1 MPADPLPVDPVP
13 AANGPADHGPVQPA
27 PGPQVIPRP
36 PSARPGGPAPWAGLE
51 PAVRRGITLARVEAA
66 LERAGRTGEIPEPG
80 PGPHPS
86 DVGLPPERPGAAAVL
101 VALYEEDGEVHTV
114 LTRRSAALRTH
125 RGEVSFPGGRLDPG
139 EDVVAAARRE
149 AAEEVGLDW
158 SSVRVLGWLR
168 SVVTFSSGSLAVPVV
183 AALPGLPRLV
193 PNPAEVAR
201 VFDVPLA
208 DLAADGAFH
217 EERWTVP
224 GRTVPG
230 SPDGSFP
237 VWFFY
242 VAGETVWGATARM
255 LFDLLCLVLEVTA
268 PGG

>member
-1 MPADPLPVDPVP
+1 VPADPLPLDPVP
-13 AANGPADHGPVQPA
+13 AGPGPARPA
-27 PGPQVIPRP
+27 PAPQVVPRP
-36 PSARPGGPAPWAGLE
+36 SSARPGGPAPWADLP

-80 PGPHPS
+80 AGPHPS
-86 DVGLPPERPGAAAVL
+86 DVGLPPGRPGAAAVL
-101 VALYEEDGEVHTV
+101 VALFEQDGEVHTV

-139 EDVVAAARRE
+139 EDAVAAARRE
-149 AAEEVGLDW
+149 AAEEVGLQW

-168 SVVTFSSGSLAVPVV
+168 PVVTFSSGSLAVPVV
-183 AALPGLPRLV
+183 VALPGPPRLV

-208 DLAADGAFH
+208 ELAADGVFF
-217 EERWTVP
+217 EERWNVP

-242 VAGETVWGATARM
+242 AAQETVWGATARM
-255 LFDLLCLVLEVTA
+255 LYDLLCLVLEVTP
-268 PGG
+268 PGS

>member
-1 MPADPLPVDPVP
+1 MPPDPVPPDPVP
-13 AANGPADHGPVQPA
+13 ADAVPADGPARAA

-36 PSARPGGPAPWAGLE
+36 PSARPGGPAPWADLD
-51 PAVRRGITLARVEAA
+51 PAARHGISLARVEAA
-66 LERAGRTGEIPEPG
+66 LERAGRTGEIPEHG

-86 DVGLPPERPGAAAVL
+86 DVGLPEGRPGRAAVL
-101 VALYEEDGEVHTV
+101 VALFEQDGEVHTV

-139 EDVVAAARRE
+139 EDAVAAARRE
-149 AAEEVGLDW
+149 AAEEVGLEW

-168 SVVTFSSGSLAVPVV
+168 PVVTFSSGSLAVPVV
-183 AALPGLPRLV
+183 AALPGPPRLV

-201 VFDVPLA
+201 VFDVSLA
-208 DLAADGAFH
+208 ALAADGVFH

-224 GRTVPG
+224 GRPAPG
-230 SPDGSFP
+230 STDGSFP
-237 VWFFY
+237 VWFFS

-255 LFDLLCLVLEVTA
+255 LYDLLCLVLGVTP
-268 PGG
+268 PGS